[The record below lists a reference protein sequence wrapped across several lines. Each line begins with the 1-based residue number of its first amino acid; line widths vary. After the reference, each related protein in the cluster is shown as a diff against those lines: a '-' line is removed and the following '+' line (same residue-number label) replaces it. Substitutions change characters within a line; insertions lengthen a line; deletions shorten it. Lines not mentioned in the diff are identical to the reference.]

1 LRIKSAVGQGTTV
14 EVYLPRSL
22 VQGAAVTGGW
32 DSEPPRAFCGRATV
46 LVVDDQEDVR
56 EVTVAHLEALG
67 YQVIQ
72 AASGRT
78 ALDLLGGNCPGI
90 ELVMA
95 DYAMPGMSGIEL
107 AQAAR
112 AVCPDLPVIIV
123 TGYAD
128 TTGFDGRLENAALL
142 KKPYRMS
149 ELGAA
154 VEHALRRRGRRGKPS
169 SVIRLRR

>member
-1 LRIKSAVGQGTTV
+1 
-14 EVYLPRSL
+14 
-22 VQGAAVTGGW
+22 
-32 DSEPPRAFCGRATV
+32 V

-72 AASGRT
+72 AASGRA

-107 AQAAR
+107 AQAVR
-112 AVCPDLPVIIV
+112 ATCPDLPIVIV
-123 TGYAD
+123 TGYVD
-128 TTGFDGRLENAALL
+128 TTGFEGRLA
-142 KKPYRMS
+142 MM
-149 ELGAA
+149 
-154 VEHALRRRGRRGKPS
+154 PS
-169 SVIRLRR
+169 SSRRSTAASSSDRSRFTHR